1 MVADDEALGE
11 EMSVKDL
18 TPKEKFLY
26 ILNEVEY
33 ELNDGINIPY
43 KGRTFNTQEREDIKG
58 IIELVRRTVNFYA
71 EKGEL

>member
-1 MVADDEALGE
+1 MK
-11 EMSVKDL
+11 MKDL
-18 TPKEKFLY
+18 TTKEKFLL

-43 KGRTFNTQEREDIKG
+43 KGRTFNSQEREDIKG
-58 IIELVRRTVNFYA
+58 IIELVRRAVNFYA

>member
-1 MVADDEALGE
+1 M
-11 EMSVKDL
+11 KDL
-18 TPKEKFLY
+18 TTKEKFLF

-43 KGRTFNTQEREDIKG
+43 KRRTFNSEERADIKG
-58 IIELVRRTVNFYA
+58 IIQFVREMVIFFA

>member
-1 MVADDEALGE
+1 MVADDEAFGE
-11 EMSVKDL
+11 EMSIKDL
-18 TPKEKFLY
+18 TTKEKFLF

-43 KGRTFNTQEREDIKG
+43 KGRTFNSEEREDIKG
-58 IIELVRRTVNFYA
+58 IIQFVREMVIFFA

>member
-1 MVADDEALGE
+1 MKMTDI
-11 EMSVKDL
+11 
-18 TPKEKFLY
+18 TTKEKFLF

-43 KGRTFNTQEREDIKG
+43 KNGGRTFNSQEREDIKG
-58 IIELVRRTVNFYA
+58 IIELVRRAVNFYA